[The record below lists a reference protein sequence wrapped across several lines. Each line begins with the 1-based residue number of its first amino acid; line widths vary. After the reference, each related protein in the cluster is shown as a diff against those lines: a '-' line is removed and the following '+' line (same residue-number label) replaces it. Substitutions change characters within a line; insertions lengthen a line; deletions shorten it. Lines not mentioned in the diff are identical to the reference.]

1 MSSASSATSS
11 SAASVSRHTQTD
23 TRRLIMRR
31 ARELMLSRSYLGLN
45 FQVLADQVGIRKAS
59 LYHHFPSKEALG
71 VALVDDARE
80 RFLQWTDTVK
90 SETPSRQAVAYIKMF
105 RDQIG
110 AGERVCPVGATA
122 SEWELIDPA
131 LQDAVRALS
140 RAHAEWVTGVADRLA
155 KSANTDPQLMGGA
168 KPRQWAAHVSA
179 LCQGAL
185 MMARLNQDPKVFDA
199 AMAPLISRLNNLH

>member
-1 MSSASSATSS
+1 MTTDTSS
-11 SAASVSRHTQTD
+11 ITETISRHTQTD
-23 TRRLIMRR
+23 TRKLIMRK

-80 RFLQWTDTVK
+80 RFIRWTDTVK
-90 SETPSRQAVAYIKMF
+90 DETPARQAVAYVRMF

-122 SEWELIDPA
+122 SEWEMIEPA

-140 RAHAEWVTGVADRLA
+140 RSHADWMTGVAERLA
-155 KSANTDPQLMGGA
+155 KYPGVDPLLMGNA
-168 KPRQWAAHVSA
+168 KPKQWGAHVAA

-185 MMARLNQDPKVFDA
+185 MMARLNKDAKVFDA
-199 AMAPLISRLNNLH
+199 AVAPLVSRLNTLH